1 VNVLFLA
8 QRLLGFAAI
17 LFGLIIMF
25 SNILTGLI
33 VAAAG
38 SVLVSLAE
46 LVRMQQ
52 GTYHLALGLPY
63 KNEQINE
70 MIKLSQPVK
79 VFSSGLT
86 IHPFDGT
93 EYPLLLLHGE
103 YYLRAK
109 AFVPYIEQQEME
121 YKFVFPDTE
130 PVLLLCEPRCRQ
142 GSSLF
147 QFNDQVFVRLSALPL
162 AIQLEGDKLQIAVK
176 TSSAQ
181 L

>member
-17 LFGLIIMF
+17 LFGVIILF
-25 SNILTGLI
+25 SNILAGLI
-33 VAAAG
+33 VAVAG

-70 MIKLSQPVK
+70 MIKLSQPMK

-86 IHPFDGT
+86 IHPHDDT
-93 EYPLLLLHGE
+93 AYPMLRLHGE

-130 PVLLLCEPRCRQ
+130 PVLLLCELRCRQ
-142 GSSLF
+142 GSNLF
-147 QFNDQVFVRLSALPL
+147 QFNEQVFVKLSALPL
-162 AIQLEGDKLQIAVK
+162 AIQMEGDKLRIEVK
-176 TSSAQ
+176 TSLAQ